1 MPVSNIAWAAGP
13 LGFALSVVAL
23 AAAHH
28 PPAVQQQVVPDTN
41 AISPEMVNA
50 GRKVFHGQ
58 GSCFACHG
66 MNLEGGPIAPTLK
79 SHAWKDAKGGDLSA
93 IYYVVTHGVN
103 GTAMVSHPGGISD
116 ADAVRVATYIWSV
129 GHRGAKP

>member
-1 MPVSNIAWAAGP
+1 MPVSNIAWVAGP
-13 LGFALSVVAL
+13 LGFVLSVVAL
-23 AAAHH
+23 AAPPH
-28 PPAVQQQVVPDTN
+28 PPAVQQQVLPDTN
-41 AISPEMVNA
+41 AISPEMVTA

-79 SHAWKDAKGGDLSA
+79 SHAWKDAKGGDLIA
-93 IYYVVTHGVN
+93 IYYVITHGVN